1 MITVLNLTK
10 YNLTSK
16 LKNVFGEDCKVI
28 DYLNDPK
35 TLDELD
41 WSKATPT
48 AKFATGRCA
57 GYWLGMTD
65 HKLDYIVL
73 DVPKDE
79 IYSVNTQI
87 TESLKMISDCKIQC
101 LFVDV
106 SIGVF
111 LGGTEVPVSIE
122 VLRQPDAPIG
132 GTNG

>member
-1 MITVLNLTK
+1 MVTVLNLTK

-16 LKNVFGEDCKVI
+16 LKNVFGEDCQVI
-28 DYLNDPK
+28 DYLDDPK
-35 TLDELD
+35 MLDDLD

-65 HKLDYIVL
+65 HKLN
-73 DVPKDE
+73 
-79 IYSVNTQI
+79 YSVNTQI
-87 TESLKMISDCKIQC
+87 TESLKMVSDCKIQC

-122 VLRQPDAPIG
+122 VLRQQDQPIG
-132 GTNG
+132 GING

>member
-16 LKNVFGEDCKVI
+16 LKNVFGEDCEVI
-28 DYLNDPK
+28 DYLDDPK

-41 WSKATPT
+41 WSKATRT
-48 AKFATGRCA
+48 AKFTTGRCA

-65 HKLDYIVL
+65 HKLNYIVL

-79 IYSVNTQI
+79 VYSVNTQI
-87 TESLKMISDCKIQC
+87 TESLKMVSDCKIQC

-106 SIGVF
+106 SIDFFPGGV
-111 LGGTEVPVSIE
+111 EVPVSIE
-122 VLRQPDAPIG
+122 VLRQLDTHVG
-132 GTNG
+132 GING